1 MQDEAPHSQGF
12 WGNVLKKLRN
22 MPTTLLQNKTCGT
35 KVTGADATRNRRFI
49 KFDLTV
55 TPRIYITSPMQQTT
69 PHHSETCQ
77 FQLRGTIL
85 ALHLLQNLS
94 KGLPVF

>member
-1 MQDEAPHSQGF
+1 VQTPPETEDSSR
-12 WGNVLKKLRN
+12 LIL
-22 MPTTLLQNKTCGT
+22 TKT
-35 KVTGADATRNRRFI
+35 AES
-49 KFDLTV
+49 
-55 TPRIYITSPMQQTT
+55 ITFYRMQQTT

-77 FQLRGTIL
+77 VQLRGTIL